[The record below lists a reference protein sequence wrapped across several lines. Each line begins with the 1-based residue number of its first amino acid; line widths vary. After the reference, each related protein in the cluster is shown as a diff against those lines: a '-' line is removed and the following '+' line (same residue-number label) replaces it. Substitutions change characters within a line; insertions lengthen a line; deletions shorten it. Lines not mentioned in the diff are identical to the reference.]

1 MIVSTFT
8 KDFYYILD
16 LDFVLDLLEFAVYSE
31 FDSVTDTLSN
41 T

>member
-1 MIVSTFT
+1 MSTFNM
-8 KDFYYILD
+8 DFHYILD

-31 FDSVTDTLSN
+31 FYSVTDTLSN